1 MPLHVGSGCLPATI
15 TNLRI
20 NCIAQSATP
29 PEMSLW
35 EKIKEFFCS
44 THQTEAQE
52 CIWTICHPSVGTTR
66 EDVVSRF
73 EQLRMLVYAG
83 YEESIHSGRHGE
95 SHFCIL
101 DADNQE
107 ILSVTLDDAGNYTVN
122 CQGHNETYRF
132 TMDIE
137 QGEECTEHAEGAS
150 GTLQV
155 SPLPDPAAP
164 QTPAAYDAV
173 WSEWKRAAPAEELR
187 GRAATVQ
194 RICTCLNNGSRELN
208 VGESGLTALPDC
220 LPAHITTLVIPHNN
234 YLTSLPTLPSG
245 LEVLTV
251 EDNQLTS
258 LPPLPSGLEVLT
270 VEDNQLTSL
279 PPLPSGLEVLTVEDN
294 QLTSLPPLPSGLEVL
309 TVEDNQLTSLP
320 PLPSGLEV
328 LTVEDNQLTSLPPL
342 PSGLEV
348 LTVEDNQLTSLP
360 PLPSGLEVLTV
371 EDNQLTSLPPLPSGL
386 EVLTVEDN
394 QLTSLPPLPAGL
406 VVLTVSGNQLTSLPP
421 LPAGLQT
428 LSVAGNQ
435 LTSLPPLPAGLQ
447 MLLVARN
454 QLTSLPPL
462 PAGLQ
467 MLLVARNQLTSL
479 PPLPPAGLQTLSVAG
494 NQLTSLPPL
503 PAGLQ
508 MLSVAGNQLTRLP
521 PLPAGL
527 RRLLVAGNQLTS
539 LPPLPAGLQMLLV
552 ARNQLT
558 SLPPLPAGLQM
569 LSVSDNQ
576 LTSLPLL
583 PAGLELLTLER
594 NPQLVRLPP
603 LPEGLQ
609 TLSVDANPQLTRL
622 PALPSGL
629 QRLYARNNQLTRL
642 PESITG
648 LSSEASVNLEGNPLS
663 ERTLQALREITSAPG
678 YSGPRILFDMA
689 GASAPREA
697 RALHL
702 AAAGWL
708 VPAREGEPAPADRW
722 HMFGQEDNAAAFSLF
737 LDRLSETENFMKDAG
752 FKAQISSWLVQLA
765 EDEALRAKTFAMA
778 TEATASCQDRVT
790 LALHQMKNVQ
800 LVHDAE
806 KGQYD
811 NNLAALVAT
820 GREMFRLEKLEQIA
834 REKAGTLALADDV
847 EVYLAYQNKLK
858 KALGLTSVTAEMRFF
873 GVSGVTVSDLQAA
886 ELQVKAAEKS
896 ELREWILQ
904 WGPLH
909 SVLERKAPE
918 RVNALRE
925 KQISDYEETYR
936 MLSDT
941 ELRPFGLV
949 GNTDAERT
957 IGARAME
964 SAKKTFL
971 DGLRPLVEEMLGS
984 YLAP

>member
-44 THQTEAQE
+44 THQTEALE

-73 EQLRMLVYAG
+73 EQLRMLAYAG

-101 DADNQE
+101 DADSQE

-155 SPLPDPAAP
+155 SPLPAPAAP
-164 QTPAAYDAV
+164 QTPAEYDAV
-173 WSEWKRAAPAEELR
+173 WSEWTRVAPAEELR

-258 LPPLPSGLEVLT
+258 LPPLPAGLEL
-270 VEDNQLTSL
+270 
-279 PPLPSGLEVLTVEDN
+279 
-294 QLTSLPPLPSGLEVL
+294 
-309 TVEDNQLTSLP
+309 
-320 PLPSGLEV
+320 
-328 LTVEDNQLTSLPPL
+328 
-342 PSGLEV
+342 
-348 LTVEDNQLTSLP
+348 
-360 PLPSGLEVLTV
+360 
-371 EDNQLTSLPPLPSGL
+371 
-386 EVLTVEDN
+386 
-394 QLTSLPPLPAGL
+394 
-406 VVLTVSGNQLTSLPP
+406 LTVSGNQLTSLPP
-421 LPAGLQT
+421 LPAGLQV
-428 LSVAGNQ
+428 LLVAGNQ

-447 MLLVARN
+447 MLLVAGN

-467 MLLVARNQLTSL
+467 M
-479 PPLPPAGLQTLSVAG
+479 LSVAG

-508 MLSVAGNQLTRLP
+508 MLSVAGNQLT
-521 PLPAGL
+521 
-527 RRLLVAGNQLTS
+527 S
-539 LPPLPAGLQMLLV
+539 LPPLPAGLQVLLV
-552 ARNQLT
+552 AR
-558 SLPPLPAGLQM
+558 
-569 LSVSDNQ
+569 NQ

-583 PAGLELLTLER
+583 PAGLELLTLDR

-648 LSSEASVNLEGNPLS
+648 LSSEATVNLEGNPLS
-663 ERTLQALREITSAPG
+663 ERTLQALRDITSAPG

-702 AAAGWL
+702 AAADWL

-737 LDRLSETENFMKDAG
+737 LDRLSETENFIKDAG
-752 FKAQISSWLVQLA
+752 FKAQITSWLAQLA

-811 NNLAALVAT
+811 NNLVVLVAT

-873 GVSGVTVSDLQAA
+873 SVSGVTVSDLQAA

-896 ELREWILQ
+896 GFSKWILQ

-909 SVLERKAPE
+909 GVLERKAPE

-984 YLAP
+984 YLAS

>member
-44 THQTEAQE
+44 THQTEALE

-73 EQLRMLVYAG
+73 EQLRMLAYAG

-101 DADNQE
+101 DADSQE

-155 SPLPDPAAP
+155 SPLPAPAAP
-164 QTPAAYDAV
+164 QTPAEYDAV
-173 WSEWKRAAPAEELR
+173 WSEWKGAAPAEELR

-234 YLTSLPTLPSG
+234 YLTSLPM
-245 LEVLTV
+245 
-251 EDNQLTS
+251 
-258 LPPLPSGLEVLT
+258 
-270 VEDNQLTSL
+270 
-279 PPLPSGLEVLTVEDN
+279 
-294 QLTSLPPLPSGLEVL
+294 
-309 TVEDNQLTSLP
+309 
-320 PLPSGLEV
+320 
-328 LTVEDNQLTSLPPL
+328 
-342 PSGLEV
+342 
-348 LTVEDNQLTSLP
+348 
-360 PLPSGLEVLTV
+360 
-371 EDNQLTSLPPLPSGL
+371 LPSGL

-406 VVLTVSGNQLTSLPP
+406 QTLSVARNQLTSLPPLPAGLQTLSVARNQLTSLPPLPAGLQTLSVEGNQLTSLPPLPAGLQMLLVAGNQLTSLPP

-447 MLLVARN
+447 
-454 QLTSLPPL
+454 T
-462 PAGLQ
+462 
-467 MLLVARNQLTSL
+467 
-479 PPLPPAGLQTLSVAG
+479 
-494 NQLTSLPPL
+494 
-503 PAGLQ
+503 
-508 MLSVAGNQLTRLP
+508 
-521 PLPAGL
+521 
-527 RRLLVAGNQLTS
+527 
-539 LPPLPAGLQMLLV
+539 
-552 ARNQLT
+552 
-558 SLPPLPAGLQM
+558 

-583 PAGLELLTLER
+583 PAGLEVLTVED
-594 NPQLVRLPP
+594 NQLTSLPP

-648 LSSEASVNLEGNPLS
+648 LSSEAIVNLYGNPLS
-663 ERTLQALREITSAPG
+663 ERTLQALRNITSAPG
-678 YSGPRILFDMA
+678 YSGPRIVFDMA

-702 AAAGWL
+702 AAADWL

-737 LDRLSETENFMKDAG
+737 LDRLGETENCIKDAG

-834 REKAGTLALADDV
+834 REKVRTLALVDEI
-847 EVYLAYQNKLK
+847 EVWLAYQNKLK
-858 KALGLTSVTAEMRFF
+858 KSLRLTSVTAEMRFF
-873 GVSGVTVSDLQAA
+873 RISGVTVADLQAA

-896 ELREWILQ
+896 EFREWILQ

-936 MLSDT
+936 TLSDT
-941 ELRPFGLV
+941 ELRPSGLV

-984 YLAP
+984 YLAS

>member
-44 THQTEAQE
+44 THQTESLE

-73 EQLRMLVYAG
+73 EQLRMLAYAG

-101 DADNQE
+101 DADSQE

-155 SPLPDPAAP
+155 SPLPAPAAP
-164 QTPAAYDAV
+164 QTPAEYDAV

-251 EDNQLTS
+251 SD
-258 LPPLPSGLEVLT
+258 
-270 VEDNQLTSL
+270 
-279 PPLPSGLEVLTVEDN
+279 
-294 QLTSLPPLPSGLEVL
+294 
-309 TVEDNQLTSLP
+309 
-320 PLPSGLEV
+320 
-328 LTVEDNQLTSLPPL
+328 
-342 PSGLEV
+342 
-348 LTVEDNQLTSLP
+348 
-360 PLPSGLEVLTV
+360 
-371 EDNQLTSLPPLPSGL
+371 
-386 EVLTVEDN
+386 
-394 QLTSLPPLPAGL
+394 
-406 VVLTVSGNQLTSLPP
+406 NQLTSLPP

-428 LSVAGNQ
+428 LTVLGNQLTSLPPLPPGLRELEVSSNQ
-435 LTSLPPLPAGLQ
+435 LTSLPPLPAGLE
-447 MLLVARN
+447 V
-454 QLTSLPPL
+454 LT
-462 PAGLQ
+462 
-467 MLLVARNQLTSL
+467 
-479 PPLPPAGLQTLSVAG
+479 
-494 NQLTSLPPL
+494 
-503 PAGLQ
+503 
-508 MLSVAGNQLTRLP
+508 
-521 PLPAGL
+521 
-527 RRLLVAGNQLTS
+527 
-539 LPPLPAGLQMLLV
+539 
-552 ARNQLT
+552 
-558 SLPPLPAGLQM
+558 
-569 LSVSDNQ
+569 VSGNQ

-583 PAGLELLTLER
+583 PAGLELLTVDR
-594 NPQLVRLPP
+594 NPQLVRLPL
-603 LPEGLQ
+603 LPERLQ
-609 TLSVDANPQLTRL
+609 TLSVEDNPQLTRL

-629 QRLYARNNQLTRL
+629 QLLFARNNQLTRL

-648 LSSEASVNLEGNPLS
+648 LASSATVNLEGNPLS
-663 ERTLQALREITSAPG
+663 ERTLQALRDITSAPG
-678 YSGPRILFDMA
+678 YSGPRIRFDMA
-689 GASAPREA
+689 GPSAPREA

-702 AAAGWL
+702 AVADWL
-708 VPAREGEPAPADRW
+708 MPAREGEKAPADIW
-722 HMFGQEDNAAAFSLF
+722 YAFGREANAAAFSLF
-737 LDRLSETENFMKDAG
+737 LDRLRETENFERDMG
-752 FKAQISSWLVQLA
+752 FKAQISSWLAQVA
-765 EDEALRAKTFAMA
+765 EDGALRAKTFAMA
-778 TEATASCQDRVT
+778 TEATSSCEDRVT

-800 LVHDAE
+800 LVHNAE
-806 KGQYD
+806 KGKYD

-820 GREMFRLEKLEQIA
+820 GREMFRLEILEQIA
-834 REKAGTLALADDV
+834 REKIRTLAFVDEI
-847 EVYLAYQNKLK
+847 EVCLGYQNKLK
-858 KALGLTSVTAEMRFF
+858 EPLELTSVTAEMRFF
-873 GVSGVTVSDLQAA
+873 SVSGVTVSDLQAA
-886 ELQVKAAEKS
+886 ELQVKTAENS
-896 ELREWILQ
+896 EFREWILQ

-918 RVNALRE
+918 RFNTLRE
-925 KQISDYEETYR
+925 KQISDYEKAYR

-941 ELRPFGLV
+941 ELKPSGLV
-949 GNTDAERT
+949 GNTDAERI

-964 SAKKTFL
+964 SAKKEFL
-971 DGLRPLVEEMLGS
+971 DGLRPLVDEMLGS
-984 YLAP
+984 YLNARWRLN

>member
-73 EQLRMLVYAG
+73 EQLRMLAYAG

-107 ILSVTLDDAGNYTVN
+107 ILSVTLDDAGNYSVN

-155 SPLPDPAAP
+155 SPLPAPAAP
-164 QTPAAYDAV
+164 QTPAEYDAV
-173 WSEWKRAAPAEELR
+173 WSEWKGAAPAEELR

-208 VGESGLTALPDC
+208 VGESGLTALPDR

-234 YLTSLPTLPSG
+234 YLTSLPT
-245 LEVLTV
+245 
-251 EDNQLTS
+251 
-258 LPPLPSGLEVLT
+258 
-270 VEDNQLTSL
+270 
-279 PPLPSGLEVLTVEDN
+279 
-294 QLTSLPPLPSGLEVL
+294 
-309 TVEDNQLTSLP
+309 
-320 PLPSGLEV
+320 
-328 LTVEDNQLTSLPPL
+328 
-342 PSGLEV
+342 
-348 LTVEDNQLTSLP
+348 
-360 PLPSGLEVLTV
+360 LPSGLEVLTV

-428 LSVAGNQ
+428 LS
-435 LTSLPPLPAGLQ
+435 
-447 MLLVARN
+447 
-454 QLTSLPPL
+454 
-462 PAGLQ
+462 
-467 MLLVARNQLTSL
+467 
-479 PPLPPAGLQTLSVAG
+479 
-494 NQLTSLPPL
+494 
-503 PAGLQ
+503 
-508 MLSVAGNQLTRLP
+508 
-521 PLPAGL
+521 
-527 RRLLVAGNQLTS
+527 VAGNQLTS

>member
-44 THQTEAQE
+44 THQTEALE

-73 EQLRMLVYAG
+73 EQLRMLAYAG

-107 ILSVTLDDAGNYTVN
+107 ILSATLDDAGNYTVN

-155 SPLPDPAAP
+155 SPLPAPAAP
-164 QTPAAYDAV
+164 QTPAEYDAV
-173 WSEWKRAAPAEELR
+173 WSEWKGAAPAEELR

-258 LPPLPSGLEVLT
+258 LPPLP
-270 VEDNQLTSL
+270 
-279 PPLPSGLEVLTVEDN
+279 
-294 QLTSLPPLPSGLEVL
+294 
-309 TVEDNQLTSLP
+309 
-320 PLPSGLEV
+320 
-328 LTVEDNQLTSLPPL
+328 
-342 PSGLEV
+342 
-348 LTVEDNQLTSLP
+348 
-360 PLPSGLEVLTV
+360 
-371 EDNQLTSLPPLPSGL
+371 
-386 EVLTVEDN
+386 
-394 QLTSLPPLPAGL
+394 
-406 VVLTVSGNQLTSLPP
+406 
-421 LPAGLQT
+421 
-428 LSVAGNQ
+428 
-435 LTSLPPLPAGLQ
+435 
-447 MLLVARN
+447 
-454 QLTSLPPL
+454 
-462 PAGLQ
+462 
-467 MLLVARNQLTSL
+467 
-479 PPLPPAGLQTLSVAG
+479 
-494 NQLTSLPPL
+494 
-503 PAGLQ
+503 
-508 MLSVAGNQLTRLP
+508 
-521 PLPAGL
+521 AGL

-539 LPPLPAGLQMLLV
+539 LPPLPAGLQV
-552 ARNQLT
+552 
-558 SLPPLPAGLQM
+558 

-583 PAGLELLTLER
+583 PAGLELLTLDR

-609 TLSVDANPQLTRL
+609 TLSVDANPQLARL

-648 LSSEASVNLEGNPLS
+648 LSSEAIVNLYGNPLS
-663 ERTLQALREITSAPG
+663 ERTLQALQNITSAPG

-702 AAAGWL
+702 AAADWL

-737 LDRLSETENFMKDAG
+737 LDRLGETENCIKDAG

-820 GREMFRLEKLEQIA
+820 GRKMFRLEKLEQIA
-834 REKAGTLALADDV
+834 REKVRTLALVDEI
-847 EVYLAYQNKLK
+847 EVWLAYQNKLK
-858 KALGLTSVTAEMRFF
+858 KSLGLTSVTAEMRFF
-873 GVSGVTVSDLQAA
+873 RISGVTVSDLQAA

-896 ELREWILQ
+896 EFREWILQ

-909 SVLERKAPE
+909 SMLERKAPE

-936 MLSDT
+936 TLSDT
-941 ELRPFGLV
+941 ELRPSGLV

-984 YLAP
+984 YLAS

>member
-1 MPLHVGSGCLPATI
+1 
-15 TNLRI
+15 
-20 NCIAQSATP
+20 
-29 PEMSLW
+29 MSLW

-279 PPLPSGLEVLTVEDN
+279 PPLP
-294 QLTSLPPLPSGLEVL
+294 
-309 TVEDNQLTSLP
+309 
-320 PLPSGLEV
+320 
-328 LTVEDNQLTSLPPL
+328 
-342 PSGLEV
+342 
-348 LTVEDNQLTSLP
+348 
-360 PLPSGLEVLTV
+360 
-371 EDNQLTSLPPLPSGL
+371 
-386 EVLTVEDN
+386 
-394 QLTSLPPLPAGL
+394 AGL

-467 MLLVARNQLTSL
+467 MLSVAGNQLTRL
-479 PPLPPAGLQTLSVAG
+479 PPLPAGLRRLLVAG

-539 LPPLPAGLQMLLV
+539 LPPLPAGLQV
-552 ARNQLT
+552 
-558 SLPPLPAGLQM
+558 

>member
-35 EKIKEFFCS
+35 EKIKDFFCS
-44 THQTEAQE
+44 THQTEALE

-73 EQLRMLVYAG
+73 EQLRMLAYAG

-155 SPLPDPAAP
+155 SPLPAPAAP

-220 LPAHITTLVIPHNN
+220 LPTHITTLVIPHNN

-279 PPLPSGLEVLTVEDN
+279 PPLPAELEL
-294 QLTSLPPLPSGLEVL
+294 
-309 TVEDNQLTSLP
+309 
-320 PLPSGLEV
+320 
-328 LTVEDNQLTSLPPL
+328 
-342 PSGLEV
+342 
-348 LTVEDNQLTSLP
+348 
-360 PLPSGLEVLTV
+360 
-371 EDNQLTSLPPLPSGL
+371 
-386 EVLTVEDN
+386 
-394 QLTSLPPLPAGL
+394 
-406 VVLTVSGNQLTSLPP
+406 LTVSGNQLTSLPP
-421 LPAGLQT
+421 LPAGLQM
-428 LSVAGNQ
+428 LSVSGNQ

-447 MLLVARN
+447 TLL
-454 QLTSLPPL
+454 
-462 PAGLQ
+462 
-467 MLLVARNQLTSL
+467 
-479 PPLPPAGLQTLSVAG
+479 VAG
-494 NQLTSLPPL
+494 NQLTS
-503 PAGLQ
+503 
-508 MLSVAGNQLTRLP
+508 LP

-539 LPPLPAGLQMLLV
+539 LPPLPAGLQV
-552 ARNQLT
+552 
-558 SLPPLPAGLQM
+558 

-583 PAGLELLTLER
+583 PAGLELLTLDR
-594 NPQLVRLPP
+594 NPQLARLPP

-629 QRLYARNNQLTRL
+629 QRLYARNNQLTHL

-648 LSSEASVNLEGNPLS
+648 LSSEAIVNLYGNPLS
-663 ERTLQALREITSAPG
+663 ERTLQALQNITSAPG

-689 GASAPREA
+689 GASTPREA
-697 RALHL
+697 RALYL
-702 AAAGWL
+702 AAADWL

-737 LDRLSETENFMKDAG
+737 LDRLGETENCIKDAG

-765 EDEALRAKTFAMA
+765 KDEALRAKTFAMA

-806 KGQYD
+806 KGEYD
-811 NNLAALVAT
+811 NNLVVLVAT

-834 REKAGTLALADDV
+834 REKAGTLALVDEI
-847 EVYLAYQNKLK
+847 EVWLAYQNKLK
-858 KALGLTSVTAEMRFF
+858 KSLGLTSVTAEMRFF

-896 ELREWILQ
+896 EFREWILQ

-909 SVLERKAPE
+909 GVLERKAPE

-984 YLAP
+984 YLAS

>member
-44 THQTEAQE
+44 THQTEALE

-73 EQLRMLVYAG
+73 EQLRTLAYAG
-83 YEESIHSGRHGE
+83 WEESIHSGQHGE
-95 SHFCIL
+95 NYFCIL
-101 DADNQE
+101 DEDSQE

-122 CQGHNETYRF
+122 CQGYSETHRL
-132 TMDIE
+132 TLDTA
-137 QGEECTEHAEGAS
+137 QGEEGTGHAEGAS
-150 GTLQV
+150 GTFRT
-155 SPLPDPAAP
+155 SFLPATAAP
-164 QTPAAYDAV
+164 QTPAEYDAV
-173 WSEWKRAAPAEELR
+173 WSEWKGAAPAEELR

-258 LPPLPSGLEVLT
+258 LPPLPAGLQTLSVARNQLT
-270 VEDNQLTSL
+270 SLPPLPAGLQTLSVPGNQLTSL
-279 PPLPSGLEVLTVEDN
+279 PPLPSGLEVLTV
-294 QLTSLPPLPSGLEVL
+294 S
-309 TVEDNQLTSLP
+309 
-320 PLPSGLEV
+320 
-328 LTVEDNQLTSLPPL
+328 
-342 PSGLEV
+342 
-348 LTVEDNQLTSLP
+348 
-360 PLPSGLEVLTV
+360 
-371 EDNQLTSLPPLPSGL
+371 
-386 EVLTVEDN
+386 
-394 QLTSLPPLPAGL
+394 
-406 VVLTVSGNQLTSLPP
+406 
-421 LPAGLQT
+421 
-428 LSVAGNQ
+428 
-435 LTSLPPLPAGLQ
+435 
-447 MLLVARN
+447 
-454 QLTSLPPL
+454 
-462 PAGLQ
+462 
-467 MLLVARNQLTSL
+467 
-479 PPLPPAGLQTLSVAG
+479 G

-508 MLSVAGNQLTRLP
+508 MLSVAGNQLTSLP
-521 PLPAGL
+521 TLPAGL
-527 RRLLVAGNQLTS
+527 EVLT
-539 LPPLPAGLQMLLV
+539 
-552 ARNQLT
+552 
-558 SLPPLPAGLQM
+558 
-569 LSVSDNQ
+569 VSGNQ

-583 PAGLELLTLER
+583 PAGLELLTLDR

-609 TLSVDANPQLTRL
+609 TLSVDDNPQLTRL

-629 QRLYARNNQLTRL
+629 QRLFARNNQLTRL

-648 LSSEASVNLEGNPLS
+648 LSSEATVILEGNPLS
-663 ERTLQALREITSAPG
+663 ERTLQALRDITSAPG

-689 GASAPREA
+689 GASAPWEA

-702 AAAGWL
+702 AAADWL

-737 LDRLSETENFMKDAG
+737 LDRLGETENFIKDAG
-752 FKAQISSWLVQLA
+752 FKAQISSWLAQLA
-765 EDEALRAKTFAMA
+765 EDEALRANTFAMA
-778 TEATASCQDRVT
+778 TEATSSCEDRVT
-790 LALHQMKNVQ
+790 FFLHQMKNVQ
-800 LVHDAE
+800 LVHNVE

-820 GREMFRLEKLEQIA
+820 GREMFRLGKLEQIA
-834 REKAGTLALADDV
+834 REKVRTLALVDEI
-847 EVYLAYQNKLK
+847 EVWLAYQNKLK
-858 KALGLTSVTAEMRFF
+858 KSLGLTSVTAEMRFF
-873 GVSGVTVSDLQAA
+873 DVSGVTVTDLQDA

-896 ELREWILQ
+896 EFREWILQ

-941 ELRPFGLV
+941 ELRPSGLV

-971 DGLRPLVEEMLGS
+971 DGLRPLVEEVLGS
-984 YLAP
+984 YLKVQWRRN